1 MNNKGK
7 NLGQLI
13 KKSRNEIGM
22 TQQVLGDIVFGNFN
36 YKGAQIISNCERGKA
51 SICPKHFV
59 KILRALEI
67 DRNELLKAYCLD
79 YMDTILF
86 EIMAQ
91 EKKQEAADKKAK
103 IKKEAIKI
111 NHQENIASAKDAW
124 KMLGLENL

>member
-7 NLGQLI
+7 NLGKLI
-13 KKSRNEIGM
+13 KKARNEIGM

-79 YMDTILF
+79 YMDTILV

-91 EKKQEAADKKAK
+91 EKKQEAADKRAK
-103 IKKEAIKI
+103 VKKEASEISDQKI
-111 NHQENIASAKDAW
+111 VVSAKDGW
-124 KMLGLENL
+124 KILGLENL

>member
-59 KILRALEI
+59 RILRALEI